1 MFRSERGA
9 VAVPSRKFGAVAKF
23 GGRRR
28 FGWVSR
34 SARALLKK
42 DPDVEWRKEIGKYS
56 RKNYPETP
64 PYAGWRADRAKYGP
78 GFLQVPSKRGRRHDA
93 AKAISKTRPRR
104 CPIFREDFGFVYD
117 KLKAISARKKEV
129 ADAAEALR
137 MTMNEDLC
145 RRFLDIVESLATDP
159 RTARGAFYRWKG
171 RALRHGAWGARPLH
185 ADLADRAMRQSTPA
199 ELTASVLEEHVVK
212 AENAP
217 NPLGAPSVV
226 VMDDAPR
233 PGTAPPALGRTRP
246 PIEGRPM
253 PMEARLHAAALPE
266 TEPFPGAG
274 GRRAPA
280 RGPLS
285 SRPRTAGDRPDGVR
299 GMTTYRQARRLPPLT
314 PELRSKAAPR
324 QLGADPARE
333 FVSFRGTP
341 SNATEIST
349 ASLNRRPLHAAPQ
362 ERASRRQLVGSR
374 AGDAHRAAAVK
385 VVRGR
390 HGVGRSAGGHGG
402 VAVLGGVRKANAR
415 KVVAGAPDVVY

>member
-1 MFRSERGA
+1 
-9 VAVPSRKFGAVAKF
+9 
-23 GGRRR
+23 
-28 FGWVSR
+28 
-34 SARALLKK
+34 
-42 DPDVEWRKEIGKYS
+42 
-56 RKNYPETP
+56 
-64 PYAGWRADRAKYGP
+64 
-78 GFLQVPSKRGRRHDA
+78 
-93 AKAISKTRPRR
+93 
-104 CPIFREDFGFVYD
+104 
-117 KLKAISARKKEV
+117 
-129 ADAAEALR
+129 

-349 ASLNRRPLHAAPQ
+349 ASLNLRPLHAAPQ
-362 ERASRRQLVGSR
+362 ERASRRQRLGPAQATRTARRRSRWSAGATASGGPRAATAASPSSGAFERRTRGKSSR
-374 AGDAHRAAAVK
+374 AR
-385 VVRGR
+385 RTSCINWMFCLFC
-390 HGVGRSAGGHGG
+390 VGTIF
-402 VAVLGGVRKANAR
+402 
-415 KVVAGAPDVVY
+415 DVHPS

>member
-1 MFRSERGA
+1 
-9 VAVPSRKFGAVAKF
+9 
-23 GGRRR
+23 
-28 FGWVSR
+28 
-34 SARALLKK
+34 
-42 DPDVEWRKEIGKYS
+42 
-56 RKNYPETP
+56 
-64 PYAGWRADRAKYGP
+64 
-78 GFLQVPSKRGRRHDA
+78 
-93 AKAISKTRPRR
+93 
-104 CPIFREDFGFVYD
+104 
-117 KLKAISARKKEV
+117 
-129 ADAAEALR
+129 

-280 RGPLS
+280 RGPLL

-314 PELRSKAAPR
+314 PELRSKAAPC
-324 QLGADPARE
+324 QLGADP
-333 FVSFRGTP
+333 RGNSGVPPRTP
-341 SNATEIST
+341 PKIFDGIFEPTPAPRGAPRTCISKATGWVP
-349 ASLNRRPLHAAPQ
+349 RRRRAPRGGGQ
-362 ERASRRQLVGSR
+362 GGPRAPRRR
-374 AGDAHRAAAVK
+374 A
-385 VVRGR
+385 VRGR
-390 HGVGRSAGGHGG
+390 PRRRRRPRGRSKGERAESRRGRAGRR
-402 VAVLGGVRKANAR
+402 VLIGCFVCFVWELISSTCTRHR
-415 KVVAGAPDVVY
+415 HV